1 MKRFFE
7 RLKAVVALLGLQA
20 KFDSKEL
27 SAEDQAA
34 LIAAYDEA
42 NGENSFQ
49 TDMQAYKD
57 ELQQKA
63 DAEAQNKM
71 FQELAAV
78 LGKNSDTSA
87 EGINQLLSAVRDLK
101 DNVEKLG
108 KQSQGDTPEA
118 KVEVPVRAYGPHTD
132 KYAFG
137 VQHPMFDASKRYNKI
152 AIQHSITGKPNEND
166 RQTLMNDAC
175 SYAELL
181 AARIGEHFN
190 AGTLNAKTINGLIE
204 GTVDYAAVS
213 SDTEIGTRQFTIRQ
227 DALIARIITLPGV
240 EHLFSRI
247 SNIQSG
253 DVVTNVLFGEAS
265 QAYQAGRV
273 FKGNVTFKPEKAIV
287 DKVMTK
293 LQFEDMSDLEKTYLN
308 YLNTS
313 GSDPVKWNLIEW
325 IILQLAT
332 QINNERNQRA
342 IMGYCIA
349 PEKGKAGETL
359 FASTGVIHKLISL
372 YEEKKFLPFLSE
384 EVADYSQEDI
394 GNVLQLFAEQIA
406 DRRPDSD
413 KFVIYVNARHK
424 PWYSAWYKNTYG
436 THTDFKGVLEV
447 VPDYNIPIRWVPNMG
462 NLKLIFATIPGNINL
477 LENVPGEQYKMM
489 FQRDLEEV
497 IAYSY
502 WKEGVGVAFAG
513 AQKDTLAELKAADA
527 MEQMVFMNWPAETLA
542 ADATTISITKDS
554 GILFTTGANSAAT
567 ALTDITG
574 AKEGVIYRIECGS
587 TTNATTI
594 AKSGKFSE
602 IKSAWSP
609 TAVGEYIK
617 VYYKKSEDKFY
628 EAARG

>member
-7 RLKAVVALLGLQA
+7 RLKAVISTLGLQA
-20 KFDSKEL
+20 KFEKKEL

-42 NGENSFQ
+42 NGEDSFK
-49 TDMQAYKD
+49 TDLQAYRD

-63 DAEAQNKM
+63 DAEAQDRM

-78 LGKNSDTSA
+78 LGKSPDNSSA
-87 EGINQLLSAVRDLK
+87 EGIASMLAAVKDLK
-101 DNVEKLG
+101 DTVEKLG
-108 KQSQGDTPEA
+108 KQSQGDEPEA
-118 KVEVPVRAYGPHTD
+118 KVTAPVHAYGPHTD

-137 VQHPMFDASKRYNKI
+137 VQHPMFDASKRYNRI
-152 AIQHSITGKPNEND
+152 AIGHAITGKADEKD
-166 RQTLMNDAC
+166 RQTLMTDAC
-175 SYAELL
+175 SYAESL
-181 AARIGEHFN
+181 AARIREHFN
-190 AGTLNAKTINGLIE
+190 AGTLPSVVKGA
-204 GTVDYAAVS
+204 VDYTALS

-227 DALIARIITLPGV
+227 DALIARILTLPGV

-273 FKGNVTFKPEKAIV
+273 FKGNVSFKPEKAIV

-313 GSDPVKWNLIEW
+313 GSDPVKWSLIEW

-349 PEKGKAGETL
+349 PEKGKAGETM

-406 DRRPDSD
+406 DRRPDSTQ
-413 KFVIYVNARHK
+413 FVIYVNARHK

-436 THTDFKGVLEV
+436 THTDFTGVLEV

-477 LENVPGEQYKMM
+477 LENVPGEEYKMM

-513 AQKDTLAELKAADA
+513 AQKETLDELKAADA
-527 MEQMVFMNWPAETLA
+527 TEQMVFMNWPAETLA
-542 ADATTISITKDS
+542 ADATTIAITKDS
-554 GILFTTGANSAAT
+554 GILFTTGENTKAT
-567 ALTDITG
+567 AITDITG
-574 AKEGVIYRIECGS
+574 AKDGVVYRIECGS

-617 VYYKKSEDKFY
+617 VYYRKSEDKFY

>member
-7 RLKAVVALLGLQA
+7 RLRAVVNKLGLQA
-20 KFDSKEL
+20 KFEKKEL

-34 LIAAYDEA
+34 LIAAYNEA
-42 NGENSFQ
+42 NGDNSFEA
-49 TDMQAYKD
+49 DMQAYQK
-57 ELQQKA
+57 EVQEKA
-63 DAEAQNKM
+63 DAEARSRM
-71 FQELAAV
+71 FQELASV
-78 LGKNSDTSA
+78 LGESAGDPSA
-87 EGINQLLSAVRDLK
+87 EGMTQMLSAVKELK
-101 DNVEKLG
+101 STVEKLG

-118 KVEVPVRAYGPHTD
+118 KVEVPVRAYGPHTE

-137 VQHPMFDASKRYNKI
+137 VQHPMFDATKRYNRI
-152 AIQHSITGKPNEND
+152 AIQHAIFGKPNEND
-166 RQTLMNDAC
+166 RQTLMKDGC
-175 SYAELL
+175 EYAETL
-181 AARIGEHFN
+181 AARIKRHFES
-190 AGTLNAKTINGLIE
+190 GTLQDVIKGA
-204 GTVDYAAVS
+204 VDYTAVS
-213 SDTEIGTRQFTIRQ
+213 TDTEIGTRQFTIRQ
-227 DALIARIITLPGV
+227 DALIARIVTLPGV

-384 EVADYSQEDI
+384 EVAEYSQEDI

-436 THTDFKGVLEV
+436 THTDFTGVLEV
-447 VPDYNIPIRWVPNMG
+447 VPDYNIPIRWMPNMG

-477 LENVPGEQYKMM
+477 LENVPGEQYKML

-513 AQKDTLAELKAADA
+513 AQKDTLADLKAADA

-542 ADATTISITKDS
+542 ADATTIAITKDS
-554 GILFTTGANSAAT
+554 GILFTTGANSKET

-574 AKEGVIYRIECGS
+574 AREGVIYRIECGS

-609 TAVGEYIK
+609 TSAGEYIK
-617 VYYKKSEDKFY
+617 LYYRKSEDKFY

>member
-7 RLKAVVALLGLQA
+7 RLKAVISTLGLQA
-20 KFDSKEL
+20 KFEKKEL

-42 NGENSFQ
+42 NGEDSFK
-49 TDMQAYKD
+49 TDLQAYKD

-63 DAEAQNKM
+63 DAEAQDRM

-78 LGKNSDTSA
+78 LGKGPDNSSA
-87 EGINQLLSAVRDLK
+87 EGIASMLAAVKELK
-101 DNVEKLG
+101 DTVEKLG
-108 KQSQGDTPEA
+108 KKSQGDEPEA
-118 KVEVPVRAYGPHTD
+118 KVTAPVDAYGPHTD

-137 VQHPMFDASKRYNKI
+137 VQHPMFDASKRYNRI
-152 AIQHSITGKPNEND
+152 AIRHSITGKADEKD
-166 RQTLMNDAC
+166 RQTLMADAC
-175 SYAELL
+175 SYAESL
-181 AARIGEHFN
+181 AARIREHFN
-190 AGTLNAKTINGLIE
+190 AGTLPSVVKGA
-204 GTVDYAAVS
+204 VDYTALS

-273 FKGNVTFKPEKAIV
+273 FKGSVTFKPEKAIV

-436 THTDFKGVLEV
+436 THTDFTGVLEV

-462 NLKLIFATIPGNINL
+462 NLKIIFATIPGNINL
-477 LENVPGEQYKMM
+477 LENVPGEEYKMM

-513 AQKDTLAELKAADA
+513 AQKETLDELKAADA
-527 MEQMVFMNWPAETLA
+527 AEQMVFMNWPAETLA
-542 ADATTISITKDS
+542 ADATTIAITKDS
-554 GILFTTGANSAAT
+554 GILFTTGENTKAT
-567 ALTDITG
+567 AITDITG
-574 AKEGVIYRIECGS
+574 AREGVVYRIECGS

-617 VYYKKSEDKFY
+617 VYYRKSEDKFY

>member
-7 RLKAVVALLGLQA
+7 RLKAVISMLGLQA
-20 KFDSKEL
+20 KFEKKEL

-42 NGENSFQ
+42 NGEDSFK

-63 DAEAQNKM
+63 DAEAQDKM

-78 LGKNSDTSA
+78 LGKSPDNSSA
-87 EGINQLLSAVRDLK
+87 EGIASMLAAVKELK
-101 DNVEKLG
+101 DTVEKLG
-108 KQSQGDTPEA
+108 KKSQGDEPEA
-118 KVEVPVRAYGPHTD
+118 KVTAPVHAYGPHTD

-137 VQHPMFDASKRYNKI
+137 VQHPMFDASKRYNRI
-152 AIQHSITGKPNEND
+152 AIGHSITGKADEKD
-166 RQTLMNDAC
+166 RQTLMADAC
-175 SYAELL
+175 SYAESL
-181 AARIGEHFN
+181 AARIREHFN
-190 AGTLNAKTINGLIE
+190 AGTLPSVVKGA
-204 GTVDYAAVS
+204 VDYTALS

-273 FKGNVTFKPEKAIV
+273 FKGSVTFKPEKAIV

-436 THTDFKGVLEV
+436 THTDFNGVLEV

-554 GILFTTGANSAAT
+554 GILFTTGANSTAT

-617 VYYKKSEDKFY
+617 VYYRKSEDKFY

>member
-7 RLKAVVALLGLQA
+7 RLRAVVAQLGLQA

-27 SAEDQAA
+27 SQEDQAA
-34 LIAAYDEA
+34 LIAAYDKA

-57 ELQQKA
+57 ELQQKT
-63 DAEAQNKM
+63 DAEARNRM
-71 FQELAAV
+71 FKELASM
-78 LGKNSDTSA
+78 LGKSSEDTSA
-87 EGINQLLSAVRDLK
+87 EGISQMLSAVRDLK
-101 DNVEKLG
+101 DTVEKLG

-137 VQHPMFDASKRYNKI
+137 VQHPMFDASKRYNRI
-152 AIQHSITGKPNEND
+152 AIQHSITGKPSEND
-166 RQTLMNDAC
+166 RQALMKDGC
-175 SYAELL
+175 EYAETL
-181 AARIGEHFN
+181 AARIKRHFES
-190 AGTLNAKTINGLIE
+190 GTLQDVIK
-204 GTVDYAAVS
+204 GTADYTAVS
-213 SDTEIGTRQFTIRQ
+213 TDTEIGTRQFTIRQ
-227 DALIARIITLPGV
+227 DALIARIVTLPGV

-273 FKGNVTFKPEKAIV
+273 FKGSVNFKPEKAIV

-313 GSDPVKWNLIEW
+313 GSDPVKWNMIEW

-342 IMGYCIA
+342 IMGYYVA
-349 PEKGKAGETL
+349 PKKGEAGETQ
-359 FASTGVIHKLISL
+359 FASTGIVHKLISL

-384 EVADYSQEDI
+384 EVAEYSQEDI

-413 KFVIYVNARHK
+413 KFVIYVNSRHK

-436 THTDFKGVLEV
+436 THTDFTGVLEV

-477 LENVPGEQYKMM
+477 LENVPGEEYKMM

-513 AQKDTLAELKAADA
+513 AQKETLADLKAADA

-542 ADATTISITKDS
+542 ADATTITITKDS

-602 IKSAWSP
+602 IKSAWNP
-609 TAVGEYIK
+609 AAVGEYIK
-617 VYYKKSEDKFY
+617 VYYRKSEDKFY

>member
-7 RLKAVVALLGLQA
+7 RLKAVITMLGLQA

-27 SAEDQAA
+27 SQEDQAA

-42 NGENSFQ
+42 NGENSFK

-63 DAEAQNKM
+63 DAEAQNRM

-78 LGKNSDTSA
+78 LGKDSEDTSA
-87 EGINQLLSAVRDLK
+87 EGIAQMLSAVRDLK
-101 DNVEKLG
+101 DTVEKLG
-108 KQSQGDTPEA
+108 KQSQGDAPEA

-137 VQHPMFDASKRYNKI
+137 VQHPMFDASKRYNRI
-152 AIQHSITGKPNEND
+152 AIQHAIVGKPTEND
-166 RQTLMNDAC
+166 RQALMKDGC
-175 SYAELL
+175 EYAETLS
-181 AARIGEHFN
+181 ARIKMHFES
-190 AGTLNAKTINGLIE
+190 GTLQDVIK
-204 GTVDYAAVS
+204 GTVDYTS
-213 SDTEIGTRQFTIRQ
+213 LSTDTEIGTRQFTIRQ
-227 DALIARIITLPGV
+227 DALIARIIALPGV

-273 FKGNVTFKPEKAIV
+273 FKGSVTFKPEKAVV

-359 FASTGVIHKLISL
+359 FASTGVVHKLISL
-372 YEEKKFLPFLSE
+372 YEEKKLLPFLSS
-384 EVADYSQEDI
+384 EVSEYTQEDI

-436 THTDFKGVLEV
+436 THTDFTGVLEV

-477 LENVPGEQYKMM
+477 LENVPGEQYKML

-513 AQKDTLAELKAADA
+513 AQKDTLEDLKAADA
-527 MEQMVFMNWPAETLA
+527 MEQMVFMNWPAETLKS
-542 ADATTISITKDS
+542 DATTIAITKDS
-554 GILFTTGANSAAT
+554 GILFTTGQNTKAT

-574 AKEGVIYRIECGS
+574 AKEGVVYRIECGS
-587 TTNATTI
+587 TANATTI
-594 AKSGKFSE
+594 AKSGKFAD
-602 IKSAWSP
+602 IKSAWNP
-609 TAVGEYIK
+609 VAVGEYIK
-617 VYYKKSEDKFY
+617 VYYRKSEDKFY
-628 EAARG
+628 EVARG

>member
-7 RLKAVVALLGLQA
+7 RLRAVVAQLGLQA

-27 SAEDQAA
+27 SQEDQAA
-34 LIAAYDEA
+34 LIAAYDKA

-57 ELQQKA
+57 ELQQKT
-63 DAEAQNKM
+63 DAEVRDRM
-71 FQELAAV
+71 FKELASM
-78 LGKNSDTSA
+78 LGKSSEDTSA
-87 EGINQLLSAVRDLK
+87 EGISQMLSAVRDLK
-101 DNVEKLG
+101 DTVEKLG

-137 VQHPMFDASKRYNKI
+137 VQHPMFDASKRYNRI
-152 AIQHSITGKPNEND
+152 AIQHSITGKPSEND
-166 RQTLMNDAC
+166 RQALMKDGC
-175 SYAELL
+175 EYAETL
-181 AARIGEHFN
+181 AARIKRHFES
-190 AGTLNAKTINGLIE
+190 GTLQDVIK
-204 GTVDYAAVS
+204 GTVDYTAVS
-213 SDTEIGTRQFTIRQ
+213 TDTEIGTRQFTIRQ
-227 DALIARIITLPGV
+227 DALIARIVTLPGV

-273 FKGNVTFKPEKAIV
+273 FKGSVIFKPEKAIV

-313 GSDPVKWNLIEW
+313 GSDPVKWNMIEW

-342 IMGYCIA
+342 IMGYYVV

-359 FASTGVIHKLISL
+359 FASTGVVHKLISL
-372 YEEKKFLPFLSE
+372 YDEKKVLPFLSE
-384 EVADYSQEDI
+384 ELAEYEPETI
-394 GNVLQLFAEQIA
+394 GNVLQLFAELIA
-406 DRRPDSD
+406 ERRPDST
-413 KFVIYVNARHK
+413 KFVIYVNARHR

-436 THTDFKGVLEV
+436 MNTDYTGVLDT
-447 VPDYNIPIRWVPNMG
+447 VPDYNIPILWVPNMG
-462 NLKLIFATIPGNINL
+462 NQKFLFATIPGNINL
-477 LENVPGEQYKMM
+477 LENVPGEQYKVL

-497 IAYSY
+497 IAVSY
-502 WKEGVGVAFAG
+502 WKEGVGIAFAG
-513 AQKDTLAELKAADA
+513 AQKETLADLKAADA

-542 ADATTISITKDS
+542 ADATTITITKDS
-554 GILFTTGANSAAT
+554 GILFTTAANSAAT

-602 IKSAWSP
+602 IKSAWNP
-609 TAVGEYIK
+609 AAVGEYIK
-617 VYYKKSEDKFY
+617 VYYRKSEDKFY

>member
-7 RLKAVVALLGLQA
+7 RLKAVVAQLGLQA
-20 KFDSKEL
+20 KFERKEL
-27 SAEDQAA
+27 SHEDQAA
-34 LIAAYDEA
+34 LIAAYDKA

-57 ELQQKA
+57 ELHQKA

-71 FQELAAV
+71 FQELASV
-78 LGKNSDTSA
+78 LGKDSGDTSA
-87 EGINQLLSAVRDLK
+87 EGIAQMLSAVRDLK
-101 DNVEKLG
+101 DTVEKLG
-108 KQSQGDTPEA
+108 KQSQGDGPEA

-137 VQHPMFDASKRYNKI
+137 VQHPMFEASKRYNRI
-152 AIQHSITGKPNEND
+152 AIQHAIVGKSDERD
-166 RQTLMNDAC
+166 RQMLMADAC
-175 SYAELL
+175 SYAESL
-181 AARIGEHFN
+181 AERINAHFKS
-190 AGTLNAKTINGLIE
+190 GTLNDVVK
-204 GTVDYAAVS
+204 GTVDYTALS
-213 SDTEIGTRQFTIRQ
+213 TDTEIGTRQFTIRQ
-227 DALIARIITLPGV
+227 DALIARIVALPGV
-240 EHLFSRI
+240 ESLFSRI

-273 FKGNVTFKPEKAIV
+273 FKGSVTFKPEKAIV

-313 GSDPVKWNLIEW
+313 GSDPVKWSLIEW

-342 IMGYCIA
+342 IMGYCVA
-349 PEKGKAGETL
+349 PEKGKAGETM
-359 FASTGVIHKLISL
+359 FAATGVIHKLISL
-372 YEEKKFLPFLSE
+372 YEEKKFLPFLDAD
-384 EVADYSQEDI
+384 VAEYSQEDI

-406 DRRPDSD
+406 DRRADSA
-413 KFVIYVNARHK
+413 KFVIYVNARHR

-436 THTDFKGVLEV
+436 TNTDYTGVLET

-477 LENVPGEQYKMM
+477 LENVPGEEYKMM

-513 AQKDTLAELKAADA
+513 VQKETLEDLKAADA

-542 ADATTISITKDS
+542 ADATTIAITKTS
-554 GILFTTGANSAAT
+554 GILFTTGENTKAT
-567 ALTDITG
+567 AITDITG

-594 AKSGKFSE
+594 AKSGKFAE
-602 IKSAWSP
+602 IKSAWNP
-609 TAVGEYIK
+609 TKAGEYIK
-617 VYYKKSEDKFY
+617 VYYKKAEDKFY